1 MVHRSNSLTPN
12 NYYIYTDIM
21 ENKALFRLLVILLAL
36 FFVVFVAA
44 VPATRSSMIGKI
56 DPLVQ
61 DHLAKEDLVMWLRNS
76 EDEMKEGTLETRM
89 LMDVVDYPGTRPN
102 PAHYPKSPGKP

>member
-1 MVHRSNSLTPN
+1 
-12 NYYIYTDIM
+12 
-21 ENKALFRLLVILLAL
+21 
-36 FFVVFVAA
+36 
-44 VPATRSSMIGKI
+44 
-56 DPLVQ
+56 
-61 DHLAKEDLVMWLRNS
+61 MWLRNS